1 MIMTSK
7 KINIT
12 IPEDNLKEIEEFCK
26 SEDMSKSFLIREAAT
41 RYIADVNEKKEI
53 ERKKKDMEWAWEASK
68 KLREKSDGFYNSKKG
83 SEVIRESRDRKK

>member
-53 ERKKKDMEWAWEASK
+53 ERKKKDMEWAWEASRN
-68 KLREKSDGFYNSKKG
+68 LRDKSKGFHKGKKG
-83 SEVIRESRDRKK
+83 YEVIRESRDRKQ